1 MIRDA
6 PTPTSVSTF
15 KAYLGMLTYYSRF
28 VRNLSSLLN
37 PLYILLRK
45 DVKWQWGPDKEKA
58 FVASKKQLMSAKFL
72 THFDSSLQ
80 LILACDA
87 SAYGLGAVLS
97 HKMRDGSERPIGFAS
112 RTLTAAERN
121 YSQRE
126 KEGLACTFGVKR
138 FRDYLFGRSFL
149 LITDHKP
156 LLGLLK
162 ENKAISPQASARIKR
177 WSLFLSN
184 YEYQLV
190 FRKTEAHA
198 NADALSRLP
207 LPTEPGR
214 KPEEP
219 EIVLL
224 AEHLAD
230 SPVTAKDIQSWTRRD
245 PKLSKGFYHV
255 QMGWPDEGNPDL
267 DPYSSRRLELSSY
280 KGCVLWGNRVVIP
293 PPGRQAVLQELHEG
307 HPGMSR
313 MKALSRMYVWWPG
326 INADIEKSV
335 RLSSMSGG
343 MFVSSYSTTTPLEM
357 AIQAVGYRLHVDF
370 AGPFQGKYILVAIDA
385 HSKWIEA
392 VCTSTTSS
400 IAVIEELRTICAKF
414 GLPESIV
421 IDNGPCF
428 VSAEFKSFLESNGI
442 KHTTSAP
449 YHPASNGLVER
460 AVQTVKRGLKR
471 VTSGSRN
478 TRLAK
483 VLFSYRITPQG
494 TTGISPA
501 ELLLNRSPRTRLD
514 LLHPNTSER
523 VEQKQQQQKKKHDRK
538 AKSRAFHEGD
548 TVLVRN
554 FGSGCRWLPGRI
566 VQQTGPVLFRA
577 NLEDG
582 D

>member
-1 MIRDA
+1 M
-6 PTPTSVSTF
+6 
-15 KAYLGMLTYYSRF
+15 
-28 VRNLSSLLN
+28 
-37 PLYILLRK
+37 
-45 DVKWQWGPDKEKA
+45 
-58 FVASKKQLMSAKFL
+58 
-72 THFDSSLQ
+72 
-80 LILACDA
+80 
-87 SAYGLGAVLS
+87 
-97 HKMRDGSERPIGFAS
+97 
-112 RTLTAAERN
+112 
-121 YSQRE
+121 
-126 KEGLACTFGVKR
+126 
-138 FRDYLFGRSFL
+138 
-149 LITDHKP
+149 
-156 LLGLLK
+156 
-162 ENKAISPQASARIKR
+162 
-177 WSLFLSN
+177 
-184 YEYQLV
+184 
-190 FRKTEAHA
+190 
-198 NADALSRLP
+198 
-207 LPTEPGR
+207 
-214 KPEEP
+214 
-219 EIVLL
+219 
-224 AEHLAD
+224 
-230 SPVTAKDIQSWTRRD
+230 
-245 PKLSKGFYHV
+245 
-255 QMGWPDEGNPDL
+255 
-267 DPYSSRRLELSSY
+267 
-280 KGCVLWGNRVVIP
+280 
-293 PPGRQAVLQELHEG
+293 
-307 HPGMSR
+307 
-313 MKALSRMYVWWPG
+313 
-326 INADIEKSV
+326 
-335 RLSSMSGG
+335 
-343 MFVSSYSTTTPLEM
+343 
-357 AIQAVGYRLHVDF
+357 
-370 AGPFQGKYILVAIDA
+370 AIDA

-582 D
+582 RLRKCHQDQLRTTSTRSQTQTSSRTAESNTAESNEQTSLSKSQSKMPRTLRTRNLTVNCEN